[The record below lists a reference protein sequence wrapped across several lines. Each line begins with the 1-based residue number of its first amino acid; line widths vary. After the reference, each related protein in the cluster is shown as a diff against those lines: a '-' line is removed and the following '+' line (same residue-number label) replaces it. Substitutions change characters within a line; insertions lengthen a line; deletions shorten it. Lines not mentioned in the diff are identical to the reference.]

1 MTEAEMADEKP
12 KGPGNAK
19 PISLYGMTL
28 EEAVRR
34 AVNTPPPPKPENNR
48 QRASN
53 RAVNK
58 PRKPK

>member
-1 MTEAEMADEKP
+1 MAEEKP

-19 PISLYGMTL
+19 PISLYPMTL

-34 AVNTPPPPKPENNR
+34 AVNTPPPAKSENNR
-48 QRASN
+48 RTRQAN
-53 RAVNK
+53 RAGNK